1 MGIFGGR
8 DHCRAFSGASAFSG
22 ARADMSGPSL
32 FARALASSCLYS
44 FFYFFFYSYRRS
56 FADRPGEASA

>member
-1 MGIFGGR
+1 MGIFSGR
-8 DHCRAFSGASAFSG
+8 DEGRACSGALADMNGPALS
-22 ARADMSGPSL
+22 ARA
-32 FARALASSCLYS
+32 SSYLYS

>member
-1 MGIFGGR
+1 MAMGILGGR
-8 DHCRAFSGASAFSG
+8 DESRAYSG
-22 ARADMSGPSL
+22 ARADISGPSL
-32 FARALASSCLYS
+32 FALASSCLYS